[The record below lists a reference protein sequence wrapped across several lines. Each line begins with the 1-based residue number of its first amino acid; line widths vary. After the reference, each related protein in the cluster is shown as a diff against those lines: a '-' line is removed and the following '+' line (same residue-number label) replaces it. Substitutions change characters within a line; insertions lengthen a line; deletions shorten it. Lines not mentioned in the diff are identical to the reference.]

1 MHGKSF
7 VFKHSSTTRP
17 VIVGQFDPLMEGGL
31 GRNDT
36 RLTRFNQKAAADA
49 TTGRLA

>member
-1 MHGKSF
+1 MSGKSF
-7 VFKHSSTTRP
+7 VFKHSSSMRP
-17 VIVGQFDPLMEGGL
+17 VGAGQFDPVKEGGL

-36 RLTRFNQKAAADA
+36 RLTRFNQRAAADA